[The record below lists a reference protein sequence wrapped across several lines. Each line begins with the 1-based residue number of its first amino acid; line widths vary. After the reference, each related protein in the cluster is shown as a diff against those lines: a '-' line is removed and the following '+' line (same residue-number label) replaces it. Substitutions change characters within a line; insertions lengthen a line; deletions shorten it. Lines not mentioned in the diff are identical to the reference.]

1 VGKSL
6 AAQLNTLGDCEF
18 SNSEIMDKNKTS
30 KISFPWNFFGLTFL
44 LTWACW
50 IPAGLL
56 PTEQYGV
63 LSKILLY
70 AGGIM
75 PTLAT
80 LLLLYLYSN
89 HQERRDY
96 WQRLID
102 LKRIDKVW
110 YAVILLT
117 VPFLTI
123 IGVVFDLVLGGTGAE
138 PEAASN
144 IILNPLSLI
153 TFAIFMLL
161 FGPLPEEMAW
171 RGYAL
176 DGLQARWNALSASLI
191 LGAAWTLWHLPLFL
205 IEGSYQHGLGV
216 GTQQFWLYMLDKLP
230 QSIVMT
236 WIYNNNK
243 RSTAS
248 AVLFHFMVNFVGE
261 LFDLSRRA
269 ETIYIASWWIMAL
282 LVITIWKPQRFVL
295 LKSRTQGVRKAA

>member
-1 VGKSL
+1 M
-6 AAQLNTLGDCEF
+6 AREF
-18 SNSEIMDKNKTS
+18 TGIEIMDRNKTS
-30 KISFPWNFFGLTFL
+30 IISFPWNFFGLTFL
-44 LTWACW
+44 LTWVCW

-63 LSKILLY
+63 LSKILHY

-89 HQERRDY
+89 HQERKDY
-96 WQRLID
+96 WRRLID
-102 LKRIDKVW
+102 LKRINKVW
-110 YAVILLT
+110 YTVILLT
-117 VPFLTI
+117 VPCLTI
-123 IGVVFDLVLGGTGAE
+123 VGVVFDLVLGGTGAE

-144 IILNPLSLI
+144 IINNPLSLI
-153 TFAIFMLL
+153 PFAIFMLL

-236 WIYNNNK
+236 WIYNNNR
-243 RSTAS
+243 RSTAT

-261 LFDLSRRA
+261 LFDLSLRA

-282 LVITIWKPQRFVL
+282 LVVTICKPQRFVL
-295 LKSRTQGVRKAA
+295 MKSRTQDV